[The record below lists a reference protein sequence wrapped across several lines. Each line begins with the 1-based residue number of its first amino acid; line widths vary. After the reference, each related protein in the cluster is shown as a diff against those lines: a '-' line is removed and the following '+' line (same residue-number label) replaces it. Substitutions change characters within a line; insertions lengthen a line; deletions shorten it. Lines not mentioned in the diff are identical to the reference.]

1 MKISIDDAAAIYA
14 RMCHARYG
22 ARAGRVV
29 RDKIRQLQKR
39 GDASGIDAWSR
50 VAGQLA
56 KVKPDTDWRRI
67 ERKKRRNAT
76 GGPNAKD
83 H

>member
-22 ARAGRVV
+22 ARAGHVV
-29 RDKIRQLQKR
+29 RDKIRELQKR
-39 GDASGIDAWSR
+39 GDAKGIDAWTK

-56 KVKPDTDWRRI
+56 KFKADTDRRRV
-67 ERKKRRNAT
+67 ERKKRRTAI
-76 GGPNAKD
+76 GGPDVKD

>member
-1 MKISIDDAAAIYA
+1 MKISIDDAATIYA

-22 ARAGRVV
+22 GRAARVV
-29 RDKIRQLQKR
+29 KDKIREMQKR
-39 GDASGIDAWSR
+39 GDASGIDAWTK

-56 KVKPDTDWRRI
+56 KVKTDTDWRTV
-67 ERKKRRNAT
+67 ELKKRRTAMDD
-76 GGPNAKD
+76 PNAKD

>member
-1 MKISIDDAAAIYA
+1 MKISMDDAAAIYA

-22 ARAGRVV
+22 ARAGHIV
-29 RDKIRQLQKR
+29 RDKIRELQKH
-39 GDASGIDAWSR
+39 GDASGIDAWTK

-56 KVKPDTDWRRI
+56 KVKANTDWRRV
-67 ERKKRRNAT
+67 ELKKRRTAT

>member
-1 MKISIDDAAAIYA
+1 MK
-14 RMCHARYG
+14 
-22 ARAGRVV
+22 
-29 RDKIRQLQKR
+29 DKIREMQKR
-39 GDASGIDAWSR
+39 GDASGIDAWTK

-56 KVKPDTDWRRI
+56 KVKTDTDWRRV
-67 ERKKRRNAT
+67 ELKKRRTAM

>member
-22 ARAGRVV
+22 RRAAHIVKDKV
-29 RDKIRQLQKR
+29 REMQKR
-39 GDASGIDAWSR
+39 GDASGIDAWTK

-56 KVKPDTDWRRI
+56 KVKPDNDWRRV
-67 ERKKRRNAT
+67 ELKKRRTAT